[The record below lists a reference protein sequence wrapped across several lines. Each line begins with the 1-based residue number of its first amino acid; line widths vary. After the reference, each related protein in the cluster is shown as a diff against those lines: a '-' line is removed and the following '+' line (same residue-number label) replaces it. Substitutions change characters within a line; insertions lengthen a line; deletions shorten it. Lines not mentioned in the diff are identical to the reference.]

1 MKFTEHQERMVGF
14 YLRQSGSIVK
24 NLSPP
29 AQTQSLLQVR
39 LRLTEELLLLRRE
52 TVEDADMSALL
63 DRLQLSPT
71 GWLKPTQR
79 LEIGPAA
86 LRPTVGP
93 ADRASPDVRPR
104 REGQGNSSTVES
116 LALEERRWLGVC
128 LALSHRLA
136 FPLSYVRAGFA
147 ITFLLTGPFALII
160 YLGLYFEMHFADQEP
175 DTPRLDPRWL
185 MNSMGRAV
193 AALSILYIGTTMFF
207 LLLNAVYEGL
217 VSLPTGLGTWGR
229 FADYHTPL
237 FLAVLLALVPVAVLS
252 GLPVPAPKRVAI
264 RKFLYTGLSIYAVVL
279 CLGIASYLTGILLA
293 IAEGYNG

>member
-1 MKFTEHQERMVGF
+1 MKFTEHQEHMVGL
-14 YLRQSGSIVK
+14 YLHQSSSIVK

-79 LEIGPAA
+79 LEIRPAA

-104 REGQGNSSTVES
+104 REGQGNSSTAQS
-116 LALEERRWLGVC
+116 LALDERWWLGVC
-128 LALSHRLA
+128 LALSDRLV
-136 FPLSYVRAGFA
+136 FPLSYVRAGFV
-147 ITFLLTGPFALII
+147 ITALLTGPFALII
-160 YLGLYFEMHFADQEP
+160 YLGLYFEMHFADQDP
-175 DTPRLDPRWL
+175 DTPCLDPRWL
-185 MNSMGRAV
+185 MNSTGRTV
-193 AALSILYIGTTMFF
+193 AALSILYMGTTMFF
-207 LLLNAVYEGL
+207 LLLNAVYESL
-217 VSLPTGLGTWGR
+217 VSLPTGLGTLGR

-252 GLPVPAPKRVAI
+252 GLPIPAHKRVAI